1 MDEVA
6 LRAALLARAAANS
19 KIANNMSAAN
29 VASAQDLAASAVGGG
44 NNKKAVGPP
53 APPPPPAEDA
63 VQDGGDAIDTFSSYV
78 PTALPPCIVQLLH
91 ERAAAKTKRTN
102 DVVDLYEDEDE
113 EKKEDDANSI
123 IEILDTDNEDSRLG
137 MEDITNTALKQLQS
151 GEGVIMDKKLPPSST
166 TTTTNNNNDIDTD
179 NEESIAKSTT
189 HSLFTSG
196 KISSH
201 TSPAV
206 ESALLSSVSAPSV
219 PDESAT
225 TILPLLRDGKL
236 SPLQAEGVSLAISRF
251 NRVFTRKGSGKND
264 GMMRAGKFLLKLGD
278 CVIFG
283 DLGVSYS
290 YGEEYIF
297 WED

>member
-91 ERAAAKTKRTN
+91 ERAAAKTKSHNSSHN
-102 DVVDLYEDEDE
+102 DVVDLSNEGE

-123 IEILDTDNEDSRLG
+123 IEILDTDNDDSRLG
-137 MEDITNTALKQLQS
+137 MEDITNTTLKQLQS

-166 TTTTNNNNDIDTD
+166 TTTTSNNNNDIDTD

-278 CVIFG
+278 CVPIG
-283 DLGVSYS
+283 A
-290 YGEEYIF
+290 YI
-297 WED
+297 

>member
-1 MDEVA
+1 MDEAA

-29 VASAQDLAASAVGGG
+29 VQSAADLAASAVGGG

-102 DVVDLYEDEDE
+102 DVVDLYEDE
-113 EKKEDDANSI
+113 EKKEEDDANSI

-166 TTTTNNNNDIDTD
+166 TTATSNNNNDIDTD
-179 NEESIAKSTT
+179 NEESIAKNTT

-264 GMMRAGKFLLKLGD
+264 GMMRAGKFCIKLGD
-278 CVIFG
+278 CVLGHTYDSVNIVWG
-283 DLGVSYS
+283 D
-290 YGEEYIF
+290 
-297 WED
+297 

>member
-29 VASAQDLAASAVGGG
+29 VQSAADLAASAVGGG

-91 ERAAAKTKRTN
+91 ERAAAKTKSHNSSHN
-102 DVVDLYEDEDE
+102 DVVDLSNEGE

-137 MEDITNTALKQLQS
+137 MEDITNTTLKQLQS
-151 GEGVIMDKKLPPSST
+151 GEGVIMDK
-166 TTTTNNNNDIDTD
+166 
-179 NEESIAKSTT
+179 
-189 HSLFTSG
+189 
-196 KISSH
+196 
-201 TSPAV
+201 
-206 ESALLSSVSAPSV
+206 
-219 PDESAT
+219 
-225 TILPLLRDGKL
+225 
-236 SPLQAEGVSLAISRF
+236 
-251 NRVFTRKGSGKND
+251 
-264 GMMRAGKFLLKLGD
+264 
-278 CVIFG
+278 
-283 DLGVSYS
+283 
-290 YGEEYIF
+290 
-297 WED
+297 

>member
-91 ERAAAKTKRTN
+91 ERAAAKTKSHKSSSLN
-102 DVVDLYEDEDE
+102 DVVDLSDE

-206 ESALLSSVSAPSV
+206 ESALLSSVSAPCV

-278 CVIFG
+278 CVPIG
-283 DLGVSYS
+283 A
-290 YGEEYIF
+290 YI
-297 WED
+297 

>member
-91 ERAAAKTKRTN
+91 ERAAAKTKSHNSSHN
-102 DVVDLYEDEDE
+102 DVVDLSNEGE

-137 MEDITNTALKQLQS
+137 MEDITNTTLKQLQS

-166 TTTTNNNNDIDTD
+166 TTTTSNNNNDIDTD

-206 ESALLSSVSAPSV
+206 ESALLSSVSAPCV

-264 GMMRAGKFLLKLGD
+264 GMMRAGKFCIKLWD
-278 CVIFG
+278 CGFIWGF
-283 DLGVSYS
+283 
-290 YGEEYIF
+290 
-297 WED
+297 